1 MGAPVTNASA
11 ELERAR
17 RRHLA
22 TLPAPTSTSL
32 GLSLAGALAVHAG
45 LLVGFALGLA
55 RLGGRGEGGREGAGG
70 QTVEVSLLGPVAPP
84 APPIEPSAPDT
95 PSAASAASD
104 AAPSPGRSFAR
115 IDRDREIDRG
125 IPVSAASAAPAAPAP
140 EAAPSATSPPLP
152 ETSPTGED
160 DAVTD
165 SGRATGV
172 DDARLRALLEGSV
185 GGRLGAPALGNVAL
199 LDEVARCPDPVAGT
213 WTARRYSPEF
223 RDWAR
228 FTLRIHR
235 EGETLSGTISTR
247 MWRGMASD
255 LRPPP
260 CEEGGWDYTVEMTA
274 HGRVHGDHFDF
285 GAREHHVAQVTCASA
300 LFGYNPDHFSG
311 TFDTERD
318 ELVTVNNDGGR
329 DVDAAYTFRRS
340 SCQP

>member
-1 MGAPVTNASA
+1 MTNASA

-22 TLPAPTSTSL
+22 TLPAPASTSL
-32 GLSLAGALAVHAG
+32 GLSLAGSLAVHAV

-70 QTVEVSLLGPVAPP
+70 QAVEVSLLGPVAPP
-84 APPIEPSAPDT
+84 APPIEASAPET

-104 AAPSPGRSFAR
+104 GAPPSPGRSIAR
-115 IDRDREIDRG
+115 AGRDREIDRG
-125 IPVSAASAAPAAPAP
+125 IPIPVAPAAPAAAAP

-152 ETSPTGED
+152 ETAPAGED

-165 SGRATGV
+165 SGRSAGV

-185 GGRLGAPALGNVAL
+185 GGRLGAPALGDVAL

-228 FTLRIHR
+228 FTLRIQR
-235 EGETLSGTISTR
+235 EGDALRGTISTR

-255 LRPPP
+255 VRPPP
-260 CEEGGWDYTVEMTA
+260 CGPGGWDYTVEMTA
-274 HGRVHGDHFDF
+274 RGSVHGDSFDF
-285 GAREHHVAQVTCASA
+285 GAREHHVAHVECASP

-311 TFDTERD
+311 TFDAERD
-318 ELVTVNNDGGR
+318 ELRTVNNDGGR